1 MAQEVI
7 LKDVNKVYPNGFHAV
22 YDFNIEI
29 QKGEFIVLCGPSG
42 CGKSTTLRMIAGLEE
57 ISSGE
62 LLINNKKV
70 NNVAPADRDI
80 AMVFQNYALYAH
92 MTVYHNMAFSLTI
105 RKIDP
110 VEIHARV
117 MKAADILGL
126 IPYLNRKP
134 KQLSGGQRQRVALGR
149 AIVRNPVVFLLDEPL
164 SNLDAKLRGSMRKE
178 LMQLHERLN
187 TTFIYVTHDQVEA
200 LTLATRIVV
209 MKDGYV
215 KQIATPKE
223 MFDKPED
230 LFVAGFIGTPPMN
243 IVDGTIDASLEYF
256 THDAT
261 GVQLKLTEHQTE
273 ILGSYAG
280 KQVKFGIRPEYV
292 YIDEKSLA
300 KFKDSTVH
308 MSIDYTEYLGA
319 YNLIYSKFG
328 EDQFIAKVT
337 ERNQIEVTEA
347 DFALDMEKAHFF
359 DVETTKKNQR
369 FEITAGASYSLEY
382 CYFNKNNSTYSQ
394 DEANHSLFPKTADN
408 GYGSLQTVLPTP
420 GKYLIE
426 FDPVTKLYTVTAK

>member
-1 MAQEVI
+1 
-7 LKDVNKVYPNGFHAV
+7 
-22 YDFNIEI
+22 
-29 QKGEFIVLCGPSG
+29 
-42 CGKSTTLRMIAGLEE
+42 MIAGLEE

-134 KQLSGGQRQRVALGR
+134 KQLSGGQRKRVALGR
-149 AIVRNPVVFLLDEPL
+149 AIVRSPVVFLLDEPL
-164 SNLDAKLRGSMRKE
+164 SNLDANLRGSMRKE
-178 LMQLHERLN
+178 LMQIHERLN

-215 KQIATPKE
+215 KQVASPKE

-243 IVDGTIDASLEYF
+243 IVDGTIDANLEYF
-256 THDAT
+256 PHDAT

-308 MSIDYTEYLGA
+308 MSNDYTEYLGA
-319 YNLIYSKFG
+319 YNLVYAKFG
-328 EDQFIAKVT
+328 EDPFVAKVT
-337 ERNQIEVTEA
+337 ERNQIEVSEA

-359 DVETTKKNQR
+359 DVETTKR
-369 FEITAGASYSLEY
+369 IR
-382 CYFNKNNSTYSQ
+382 
-394 DEANHSLFPKTADN
+394 
-408 GYGSLQTVLPTP
+408 
-420 GKYLIE
+420 
-426 FDPVTKLYTVTAK
+426 

>member
-1 MAQEVI
+1 MAAEVV

-29 QKGEFIVLCGPSG
+29 QKGEFIVLAGPSG

-57 ISSGE
+57 ISSGD
-62 LLINNKKV
+62 LIINNKKM

-80 AMVFQNYALYAH
+80 AMVFQNYALYGH

-105 RKIDP
+105 RKMDP

-126 IPYLNRKP
+126 VPYLNRKP

-178 LMQLHERLN
+178 LMQLHERLD

-215 KQIATPKE
+215 KQIASPKD

-243 IVDGTIDASLEYF
+243 IVDGTIDTELQYF

-261 GVQLKLTEHQTE
+261 GVKLKLTEHQSE

-280 KQVKFGIRPEYV
+280 KAVKFAIRPEYV

-300 KFKDSTVH
+300 KFKDSSVH
-308 MSIDYTEYLGA
+308 MNIEYTEYLGA
-319 YNLIYSKFG
+319 YNLIYARFG
-328 EDQFIAKVT
+328 EDQFIAKVSD
-337 ERNQIEVTEA
+337 RSQIEATEL
-347 DFALDMEKAHFF
+347 DFAFDMEKAHFF
-359 DVETTKKNQR
+359 DVETTKR
-369 FEITAGASYSLEY
+369 IR
-382 CYFNKNNSTYSQ
+382 
-394 DEANHSLFPKTADN
+394 
-408 GYGSLQTVLPTP
+408 
-420 GKYLIE
+420 
-426 FDPVTKLYTVTAK
+426 

>member
-215 KQIATPKE
+215 KQIAAPKE

-243 IVDGTIDASLEYF
+243 IIDGTIDPALEYF

-261 GVQLKLTEHQTE
+261 GVQLKLTEHQSE

-319 YNLIYSKFG
+319 YNLIYAKFG

-359 DVETTKKNQR
+359 DVETTKR
-369 FEITAGASYSLEY
+369 IR
-382 CYFNKNNSTYSQ
+382 
-394 DEANHSLFPKTADN
+394 
-408 GYGSLQTVLPTP
+408 
-420 GKYLIE
+420 
-426 FDPVTKLYTVTAK
+426 